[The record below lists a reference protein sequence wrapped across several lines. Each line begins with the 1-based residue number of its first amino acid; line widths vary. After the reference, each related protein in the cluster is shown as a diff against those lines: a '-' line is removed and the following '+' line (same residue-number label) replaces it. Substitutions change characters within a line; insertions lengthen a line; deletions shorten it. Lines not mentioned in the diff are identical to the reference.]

1 MDFFTATTLLQTQK
15 ELLQECIEAQVNVTA
30 VQVELEEAKK
40 TGSMDEVFAKYCK
53 KIPDV
58 MTCVKN
64 VTDAVKPCLEDREK
78 DSLKILSNI
87 TESLL
92 DFACFKDGDR
102 IASKK
107 FFIVFGS
114 YWSS

>member
-1 MDFFTATTLLQTQK
+1 MFQAQK
-15 ELLQECIEAQVNVTA
+15 EVLQECVEAQINVTA
-30 VQVELEEAKK
+30 VQEELEVAKK

-58 MTCVKN
+58 MLCVKN
-64 VTDAVKPCLEDREK
+64 VTNAVKPCLEDKEK

-102 IASKK
+102 IASKRN
-107 FFIVFGS
+107 
-114 YWSS
+114 

>member
-1 MDFFTATTLLQTQK
+1 M
-15 ELLQECIEAQVNVTA
+15 LQECIEAQVNVTA
-30 VQVELEEAKK
+30 VQEELEEAKK

-58 MTCVKN
+58 MSCVKKVN
-64 VTDAVKPCLEDREK
+64 EAVKECLEDKEK

-102 IASKK
+102 IASKYYFNE
-107 FFIVFGS
+107 FFFNFN
-114 YWSS
+114 